1 MLLPGGFRVK
11 WTALAL
17 IAAVAWYV
25 WNGAR
30 VTWKGGNR
38 GGAAVIGLLA
48 VVTLVVPFMMLFFW
62 AQSR

>member
-1 MLLPGGFRVK
+1 MK